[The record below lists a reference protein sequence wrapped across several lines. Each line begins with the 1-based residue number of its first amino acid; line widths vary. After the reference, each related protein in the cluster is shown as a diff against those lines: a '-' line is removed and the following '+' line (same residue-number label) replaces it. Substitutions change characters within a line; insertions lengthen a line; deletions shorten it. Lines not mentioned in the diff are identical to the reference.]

1 MYKAAVIGDSASVSG
16 FAALGLSV
24 FRETEP
30 EKITKLISRLAAN
43 DFAVIY
49 ITEPAAAL
57 VKDAASLIR
66 VDLLP
71 YQRAAGAKYEMVGRS
86 YAVDFD
92 EAKRPEMFTDVFD
105 RAGIPYQLFR

>member
-30 EKITKLISRLAAN
+30 DKITKLISRLAAN

-57 VKDAASLIR
+57 VSDTI
-66 VDLLP
+66 
-71 YQRAAGAKYEMVGRS
+71 AKYRSSKLPSIVLILAIEGNTGDGMRALHEAVEKAVGS
-86 YAVDFD
+86 D
-92 EAKRPEMFTDVFD
+92 
-105 RAGIPYQLFR
+105 ILN

>member
-57 VKDAASLIR
+57 VSNTI
-66 VDLLP
+66 
-71 YQRAAGAKYEMVGRS
+71 AKYRSSKLPSIVLIPAIEGNTGDGMRALHEAVEKAVGS
-86 YAVDFD
+86 D
-92 EAKRPEMFTDVFD
+92 
-105 RAGIPYQLFR
+105 ILN

>member
-24 FRETEP
+24 FRETQP
-30 EKITKLISRLAAN
+30 DKITKLISRLAAN

-57 VKDAASLIR
+57 VSDTI
-66 VDLLP
+66 
-71 YQRAAGAKYEMVGRS
+71 AKYRSSKLPSIVLIPAIEGNTGDGMRALHEAVEKAVGS
-86 YAVDFD
+86 D
-92 EAKRPEMFTDVFD
+92 
-105 RAGIPYQLFR
+105 ILN

>member
-1 MYKAAVIGDSASVSG
+1 MYKAVVIGDSASVSG

-30 EKITKLISRLAAN
+30 DKITKLISRLAAN

-57 VKDAASLIR
+57 VSDTI
-66 VDLLP
+66 
-71 YQRAAGAKYEMVGRS
+71 AKYRSSKLPSIVLIPAIEGNTGDGMRALHEAVEKAVGS
-86 YAVDFD
+86 D
-92 EAKRPEMFTDVFD
+92 
-105 RAGIPYQLFR
+105 ILN

>member
-30 EKITKLISRLAAN
+30 DKITKLISRLAAN

-57 VKDAASLIR
+57 VSDTI
-66 VDLLP
+66 
-71 YQRAAGAKYEMVGRS
+71 AKYRSSKLPSIVLIPAIEGNTGDGMRALHQAVEKAVGS
-86 YAVDFD
+86 D
-92 EAKRPEMFTDVFD
+92 
-105 RAGIPYQLFR
+105 ILN

>member
-24 FRETEP
+24 FCETD
-30 EKITKLISRLAAN
+30 EKKISKLITRLAAN

-57 VKDAASLIR
+57 VGDTINRYRSSQLPSIVLIPAIKGNTGDGMR
-66 VDLLP
+66 SVHE
-71 YQRAAGAKYEMVGRS
+71 AVEKAVGS
-86 YAVDFD
+86 DIL
-92 EAKRPEMFTDVFD
+92 KN
-105 RAGIPYQLFR
+105 

>member
-1 MYKAAVIGDSASVSG
+1 MSERYKTAVIGDSASVSG

-30 EKITKLISRLAAN
+30 EKISRLINRLAEN

-57 VKDAASLIR
+57 AGDTIKKYRSHRLPAIVLIPAIEGNTGDGMRSLHES
-66 VDLLP
+66 VEK
-71 YQRAAGAKYEMVGRS
+71 AVGS
-86 YAVDFD
+86 D
-92 EAKRPEMFTDVFD
+92 
-105 RAGIPYQLFR
+105 ILS

>member
-30 EKITKLISRLAAN
+30 DKITKLISRLAAN

-57 VKDAASLIR
+57 VSDTI
-66 VDLLP
+66 
-71 YQRAAGAKYEMVGRS
+71 AKYRSSKLPSIVLIPAIEGNTGEGMRALHEAVEKAVGS
-86 YAVDFD
+86 D
-92 EAKRPEMFTDVFD
+92 
-105 RAGIPYQLFR
+105 ILN

>member
-24 FRETEP
+24 FRETKP
-30 EKITKLISRLAAN
+30 EKITKLISKLAAN

-57 VKDAASLIR
+57 VSDTINKYRSSKLPSIVLIPAIEGNTGEGMRALHDAVEKA
-66 VDLLP
+66 
-71 YQRAAGAKYEMVGRS
+71 VGS
-86 YAVDFD
+86 D
-92 EAKRPEMFTDVFD
+92 
-105 RAGIPYQLFR
+105 ILN

>member
-1 MYKAAVIGDSASVSG
+1 MYKAAVIGDSASISG

-57 VKDAASLIR
+57 VSDTI
-66 VDLLP
+66 
-71 YQRAAGAKYEMVGRS
+71 AKYRSSKLPSIVLIPAVEGNTGDGMRALHEAVEKAVGS
-86 YAVDFD
+86 D
-92 EAKRPEMFTDVFD
+92 
-105 RAGIPYQLFR
+105 ILN

>member
-30 EKITKLISRLAAN
+30 DKITKLISRLAAN

-49 ITEPAAAL
+49 ITEPAALLVEDTINKYRNSRLPSIVLIPAIEGNTGNGMRAL
-57 VKDAASLIR
+57 HEAVEKA
-66 VDLLP
+66 
-71 YQRAAGAKYEMVGRS
+71 VGS
-86 YAVDFD
+86 D
-92 EAKRPEMFTDVFD
+92 
-105 RAGIPYQLFR
+105 ILN

>member
-30 EKITKLISRLAAN
+30 EKITKLISKLAAN

-49 ITEPAAAL
+49 ITEPTAVL
-57 VKDAASLIR
+57 VKDTINKYRSSKLPSIVLIPAIEGNTG
-66 VDLLP
+66 DGM
-71 YQRAAGAKYEMVGRS
+71 RALHEAVEKAVGS
-86 YAVDFD
+86 D
-92 EAKRPEMFTDVFD
+92 
-105 RAGIPYQLFR
+105 ILN